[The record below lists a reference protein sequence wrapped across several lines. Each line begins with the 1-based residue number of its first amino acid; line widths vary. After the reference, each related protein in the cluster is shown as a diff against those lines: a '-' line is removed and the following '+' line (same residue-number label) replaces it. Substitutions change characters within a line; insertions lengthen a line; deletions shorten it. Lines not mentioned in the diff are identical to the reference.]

1 EKGKHDITLSLFEK
15 ILKRMNMDLDEFFY
29 IHRELSK
36 SAEKN
41 YLCMNQERGNIYD
54 LESLELLYSELS
66 KHDGELVE
74 VWKAFVRS
82 RIKMVEHLLKYH
94 EFTVD
99 VITAKDKCTIQK
111 YLFSIDT

>member
-1 EKGKHDITLSLFEK
+1 
-15 ILKRMNMDLDEFFY
+15 
-29 IHRELSK
+29 
-36 SAEKN
+36 
-41 YLCMNQERGNIYD
+41 MNQERGNIYD

-99 VITAKDKCTIQK
+99 VITAKINVPFKNI
-111 YLFSIDT
+111 YFRLIRGR